1 MNPNKQIQT
10 QEREDNLNKS
20 VETTKTERRTK
31 DLDNLNRNLMKK
43 LYADL
48 YTRNVNLYQEK
59 NLTFENFLFH
69 FYNDFMSLLD
79 LKIPII
85 NYY

>member
-20 VETTKTERRTK
+20 VETTKTERRAK

-43 LYADL
+43 L
-48 YTRNVNLYQEK
+48 
-59 NLTFENFLFH
+59 
-69 FYNDFMSLLD
+69 
-79 LKIPII
+79 
-85 NYY
+85 